1 MKKAI
6 ILFALIAGTSAI
18 AQNNID
24 DTIQVVGE
32 GTVATTPDKAVI
44 SVSILQ
50 EEEED
55 YKKAQKAVNTVANK
69 LLSDLEHLKIDKK
82 DIRTDLV
89 RLNKTYDY
97 NLKKYKY
104 SATQSFNIVLQDL
117 NKYGEVMNTILAS
130 GVNRIDDVKLEVSNS
145 TELENEARK
154 NAIKNA
160 KEKADLYAEAM
171 QVEIIG
177 VKAMQEDEIRNQVNV
192 ANYAMMSTSAK
203 TSADPVL
210 SAGTQYVKA
219 RVQIVYK
226 IRNK

>member
-1 MKKAI
+1 
-6 ILFALIAGTSAI
+6 
-18 AQNNID
+18 
-24 DTIQVVGE
+24 
-32 GTVATTPDKAVI
+32 
-44 SVSILQ
+44 
-50 EEEED
+50 
-55 YKKAQKAVNTVANK
+55 
-69 LLSDLEHLKIDKK
+69 
-82 DIRTDLV
+82 
-89 RLNKTYDY
+89 
-97 NLKKYKY
+97 
-104 SATQSFNIVLQDL
+104 
-117 NKYGEVMNTILAS
+117 MNTILAS

>member
-97 NLKKYKY
+97 ILR
-104 SATQSFNIVLQDL
+104 NI
-117 NKYGEVMNTILAS
+117 NILLRKAS
-130 GVNRIDDVKLEVSNS
+130 I
-145 TELENEARK
+145 
-154 NAIKNA
+154 
-160 KEKADLYAEAM
+160 
-171 QVEIIG
+171 
-177 VKAMQEDEIRNQVNV
+177 
-192 ANYAMMSTSAK
+192 
-203 TSADPVL
+203 
-210 SAGTQYVKA
+210 
-219 RVQIVYK
+219 
-226 IRNK
+226 

>member
-32 GTVATTPDKAVI
+32 GTEATTPDKAVI

-55 YKKAQKAVNTVANK
+55 YKKAQQAVNTVANK

>member
-32 GTVATTPDKAVI
+32 GTEATTPDKAVI

-55 YKKAQKAVNTVANK
+55 YKKAQQAVNTVANK

-203 TSADPVL
+203 TSADPVI

>member
-55 YKKAQKAVNTVANK
+55 YKKAQQAVNTVANK

>member
-69 LLSDLEHLKIDKK
+69 LLSDLEHLKIDNK

>member
-226 IRNK
+226 IINK